1 MKTKNVKVK
10 VNDVKQ
16 GRIIYTAHPVYG
28 IVKKLITSAPYMVA
42 GIGLFAKCKT
52 FYNIKSYDD
61 HFSLCD
67 SGITLGNSYNGRR
80 SFFKLKQAEEWVNKW
95 KNDQGFIA
103 QHKRHTDFIEDY
115 DQYMDYEDESDYG
128 YDV

>member
-10 VNDVKQ
+10 VKDVKQ

-28 IVKKLITSAPYMVA
+28 IVKRLITSEPYMVA

-52 FYNIKSYDD
+52 FYNIESYDD

-67 SGITLGNSYNGRR
+67 SGITSGNSYNGRR
-80 SFFKLKQAEEWVNKW
+80 SFFKLKQAEEWMNKW
-95 KNDQGFIA
+95 KNDKGFIA
-103 QHKRHTDFIEDY
+103 QHQDHVSVMDDWPLYSDY
-115 DQYMDYEDESDYG
+115 DDFY
-128 YDV
+128 